1 MIYGPDKVLLL
12 PAASSYYLLKSNA
25 SSFTLFSST
34 NNFPFVIAHCRQAQ
48 TEADSYSLAQSQLV
62 TASILEVG
70 LAG

>member
-12 PAASSYYLLKSNA
+12 LLQLLPTTYLSNA